1 MSIAINQE
9 LAKLNIDILTK
20 TGIKKSTINK
30 LHKLKVK
37 LVGDL
42 SNIEAKELEQL
53 LEADGAATLED
64 LAELLSLDIIDFT
77 RCMLDLVKDDP
88 VYEILLLHIN
98 NHTHQ
103 EIAQKYGS
111 SKEKLKQSITK
122 FLQTMFSM
130 IDALGPKL
138 MGTNPYLVIEELEEV
153 ARTEEG
159 YQLLLLAF
167 KTHDTK
173 WIWHNEEEC
182 FTLKL

>member
-1 MSIAINQE
+1 MSMAINEE
-9 LAKLNIDILTK
+9 LLKLNIDLLTK

-37 LVGDL
+37 VVGDL
-42 SNIEAKELEQL
+42 NNIEEKELEQL

-64 LAELLSLDIIDFT
+64 LGELLSLDIIDFT

-111 SKEKLKQSITK
+111 SKEKIKQGISK
-122 FLQTMFSM
+122 FLQTLFSM
-130 IDALGPKL
+130 IDALGIKL
-138 MGTNPYLVIEELEEV
+138 TGTNPYLGVEELAEV
-153 ARTEEG
+153 AYTEEG

-167 KTHDTK
+167 KAHDTK
-173 WIWHNEEEC
+173 WVWHNEEEC
-182 FTLKL
+182 FTRK

>member
-1 MSIAINQE
+1 MSMAINEE
-9 LAKLNIDILTK
+9 LLKLNIDLLTK

-37 LVGDL
+37 VVGDL
-42 SNIEAKELEQL
+42 SNIEVKELEQL

-103 EIAQKYGS
+103 EIAMKYGS
-111 SKEKLKQSITK
+111 SKEKIKQSIGK
-122 FLQTMFSM
+122 FLQTLFSM
-130 IDALGPKL
+130 IDALGSKL
-138 MGTNPYLVIEELEEV
+138 MGTNPYLMVEDLAEV
-153 ARTEEG
+153 AYTEEG

-167 KTHDTK
+167 KAHDTK
-173 WIWHNEEEC
+173 WVWHSEEEC
-182 FTLKL
+182 FTRK